1 MQDDGSSEGGA
12 PLKARML
19 LALAGLSTMAG
30 AAKPA
35 TLTLACKGTMT
46 DKTEA
51 DAKPMPISMG
61 IVNFTEE
68 TIIGGHP

>member
-1 MQDDGSSEGGA
+1 MI
-12 PLKARML
+12 
-19 LALAGLSTMAG
+19 
-30 AAKPA
+30 
-35 TLTLACKGTMT
+35 

-68 TIIGGHP
+68 TIRFAPSPNTEQV